1 MESGMESEERRFGA
15 AGRTMRRALGW
26 TMAGGAVLAGVLV
39 LLPDGEQQQHQQ
51 QPVAPA
57 PGPKARARAAAAAG
71 VPAAMPD
78 LAELIGDRE
87 RRLRKHPEDGR
98 SWAVLGTAYV
108 ERGRRTGVAAD
119 FPRAERALRYSL
131 KVRPS
136 RNAEAYDGLAALAT
150 ARHDF
155 PAARQWGEQA
165 VRVAP
170 ERWTAYPLLID
181 AYDGVG
187 DYRAARRTLDQ
198 LLALRSRSAVTAPAV
213 TARAAQVYWDQ
224 GRREDAAAALS
235 DAAAGAQGP
244 AERATYLVLAGEL
257 AWQRGDLKE
266 SLRYG
271 TAALHADPDEHAA
284 LAVRARALAALGRTE
299 EAVRAYRSALAK
311 ARSPRYALELG
322 ELYESLGRQGEAR
335 AQYGVLRET
344 VRADAKAG
352 VNHDL
357 FLGLFEADHGDPE
370 RAVRLLRGEWERQP
384 SLRTADALG
393 WALHRA
399 GEDEEA
405 LVFATR
411 ATDRAHGGEVRS
423 ALYAY
428 HRGEIEYALERPGPA
443 RRHLAEAL
451 RLNPYFSLLHAP
463 VAREALGELGEPSD
477 EGPAELGGQPGG
489 PSEDASADAS
499 AETPAEAPAEAPA

>member
-1 MESGMESEERRFGA
+1 MESEERRFGVT
-15 AGRTMRRALGW
+15 GRTMRRALGW
-26 TMAGGAVLAGVLV
+26 SVASGAVLAGVLV
-39 LLPDGEQQQHQQ
+39 LVLLPDGEQR
-51 QPVAPA
+51 PTVAPA
-57 PGPKARARAAAAAG
+57 PEPSARARVAVAAG
-71 VPAAMPD
+71 VPAAMAD
-78 LAELIGDRE
+78 LAELIGDHE
-87 RRLRKHPEDGR
+87 RRLRRHPEDGR

-108 ERGRRTGVAAD
+108 ERGRRTGMSED
-119 FPRAERALRYSL
+119 FPRAERALGYSL

-136 RNAEAYDGLAALAT
+136 RNAEAYDGLAALAA

-155 PAARQWGEQA
+155 RAAAQWGEQA

-170 ERWTAYPLLID
+170 ERWTAYSLLID

-187 DYRAARRTLDQ
+187 DYRAARRTLDH
-198 LLALRSRSAVTAPAV
+198 LLALRSGSTATAPAV
-213 TARAAQVYWDQ
+213 TARAAEVYWDQ

-235 DAAAGAQGP
+235 DAAARAEGP
-244 AERATYLVLAGEL
+244 AERAAYLVRAGEL
-257 AWQRGDLKE
+257 AWQRGDLEE

-271 TAALHADPDEHAA
+271 TAALRADPDEHAA
-284 LAVRARALAALGRTE
+284 VAGRARALAALGRTE
-299 EAVRAYRSALAK
+299 EAVRAYRAALAR

-344 VRADAKAG
+344 VREDAKAG
-352 VNHDL
+352 VNHSL

-370 RAVRLLRGEWERQP
+370 EAVRLLRGEWERQP
-384 SLRTADALG
+384 SLRVADALG

-405 LVFATR
+405 LRFATR

-428 HRGEIEYALERPGPA
+428 HRGEIEYALEQPGPA

-451 RLNPYFSLLHAP
+451 RLNPSFSLLHAP

-477 EGPAELGGQPGG
+477 EGPAELGEQPGG
-489 PSEDASADAS
+489 PSEAASAGTPT
-499 AETPAEAPAEAPA
+499 ETPAEASA